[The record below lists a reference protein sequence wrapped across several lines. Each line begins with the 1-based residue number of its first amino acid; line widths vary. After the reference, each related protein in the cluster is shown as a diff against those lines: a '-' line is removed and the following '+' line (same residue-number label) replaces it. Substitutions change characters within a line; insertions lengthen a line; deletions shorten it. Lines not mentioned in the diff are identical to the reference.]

1 MNQIG
6 SESAGRGKIF
16 NRTDFQGKSC
26 FGREIVMGSY
36 TISEGDRAKLDALGN
51 PKVWRVVGKAAELM
65 GPKEVMVFT
74 DDPEELDRV
83 RQLAIE
89 SGEEKPLAMEG
100 HTIHYDGYYDLA
112 RDKGNTAVLLPSG
125 RKLSRGLNVV
135 EREAGLKEM
144 SGLLDGSMRGKTMIV
159 RFFCLGPTNS
169 RFSLCALQ
177 VTDSL
182 YVAHS
187 EDILYR
193 PGYEQFKRLKDK
205 DDFFYFWH
213 SAGEL
218 DERGCTKNTSK
229 RKIYIDPLEGRV
241 FSVNNQY
248 AGNSLACKKLA
259 LRLAI
264 WKASEE
270 GWLAEH
276 LFISAFGPVDGSRK
290 TYFSGAYPSACGKTS
305 TAMLPGASIV
315 GDDIAYLRD
324 GQGGE
329 MRGVNI
335 ECGIFGII
343 KDVNALDDPVIFE
356 TLTSPKELIFSNI
369 LTTGDGKAY
378 WDGMGE
384 DIIIPKKGYNH
395 SGAWHEGKVDK
406 EGSIIPVSHPNARFT
421 CRIRDLSNADDK
433 LHDPKGVKIDAILY
447 GGRDSDTCVPVAESL
462 SWEHGVFIGATLE
475 SETTTAT
482 LGAVGNRSSSPMAN
496 MDFVIIPLGKYLSNH
511 IAFGRRL
518 KHCPKVFGMNYFLK
532 NASGQYIN
540 SKLDKKVW
548 LHWAEG
554 RIHGEFEA
562 IKTPIGY
569 LPRFED
575 LKDLFDKAL
584 GKVYHRHEYEEQF
597 AIRIRHYLEKF
608 DRMEEIFRDEPQM
621 PKEFWQV
628 LSQQRKEIIALRE
641 KTEKDIVS
649 PFEL

>member
-1 MNQIG
+1 M
-6 SESAGRGKIF
+6 
-16 NRTDFQGKSC
+16 D
-26 FGREIVMGSY
+26 SY
-36 TISEGDRAKLDALGN
+36 TISGGDKAKLDALGN
-51 PKVWRVVGKAAELM
+51 PKVWRVVDKAAKLM
-65 GPKEVMVFT
+65 NPDKVLVFT
-74 DDPEELDRV
+74 DNTEELDRV

-89 SGEEKPLAMEG
+89 SGEEKPLVMEG

-144 SGLLDGSMRGKTMIV
+144 FGLLDGSMRGKTMIV

-193 PGYEQFKRLKDK
+193 PGYEQFKRLKDR

-264 WKASEE
+264 WKAAKE

-276 LFISAFGPVDGSRK
+276 LFISAFGPVDGGRK

-305 TAMLPGASIV
+305 TAMLPGGSIV
-315 GDDIAYLRD
+315 GDDIAYLRE
-324 GQGGE
+324 GKNGE

-356 TLTSPKELIFSNI
+356 TLTSPKELVFSNI
-369 LTTGDGKAY
+369 LTTEGGKAY

-384 DIIIPKKGYNH
+384 DIIIPKKGFNH
-395 SGAWHEGKVDK
+395 SGAWHEGNVDK
-406 EGSIIPVSHPNARFT
+406 EGNIIPVSHPNARFT
-421 CRIRDLSNADDK
+421 CRIRDLSNADGK
-433 LHDPKGVKIDAILY
+433 LHDPEGVKIDAILY
-447 GGRDSDTCVPVAESL
+447 GGRDSDTCAPVAESL

-475 SETTTAT
+475 SETTSAT
-482 LGAVGNRSSSPMAN
+482 LGAVGKRSSSPMAN

-511 IAFGRRL
+511 FAFGRRL
-518 KHCPKVFGMNYFLK
+518 KRCPKIFGMNYFLK
-532 NASGQYIN
+532 NAGGQYLN

-554 RIHGEFEA
+554 RIHREFDA
-562 IKTPIGY
+562 IRTPIGY

-597 AIRIRHYLEKF
+597 AIRIARYLEKF
-608 DRMEEIFRDEPQM
+608 DRMEELFRDEPQM

-628 LSQQRKEIIALRE
+628 LSQQRNELITLRE
-641 KTEKDIVS
+641 KIGKDIVS

>member
-1 MNQIG
+1 
-6 SESAGRGKIF
+6 
-16 NRTDFQGKSC
+16 
-26 FGREIVMGSY
+26 MGSY

-51 PKVWRVVGKAAELM
+51 PKVWRVVDKAAELM
-65 GPKEVMVFT
+65 GPKEVLVFT
-74 DDPEELDRV
+74 DDPGELDRV

-100 HTIHYDGYYDLA
+100 YTIHYDGYYDLA
-112 RDKGNTAVLLPSG
+112 RDKGNTAVLLPRG
-125 RKLSRGLNVV
+125 ERLSRGLNVV
-135 EREAGLKEM
+135 EREAGLKEVL
-144 SGLLDGSMRGKTMIV
+144 GLMDGAMRGKTMIV
-159 RFFCLGPTNS
+159 RFFCLGPADS

-177 VTDSL
+177 VTDSF

-193 PGYEQFKRLKDK
+193 PGYGQFKRLKDK

-305 TAMLPGASIV
+305 TAMLPGGSIV
-315 GDDIAYLRD
+315 GDDIAYLRE

-343 KDVNALDDPVIFE
+343 KDVNALDDPIIFE
-356 TLTSPKELIFSNI
+356 TLTSPKELVFSNI
-369 LTTGDGKAY
+369 LTTEGGKAY
-378 WDGMGE
+378 WEGMGE

-395 SGAWHEGKVDK
+395 SGAWHEGRVDK
-406 EGSIIPVSHPNARFT
+406 EGNTIPVSHPNARFA
-421 CRIRDLSNADDK
+421 CRIRDLSNADNK

-447 GGRDSDTCVPVAESL
+447 GGRDSDTCVPVVESL
-462 SWEHGVFIGATLE
+462 GWEHGVFIGATLE

-482 LGAVGNRSSSPMAN
+482 LGAVGKRSSNPMAN

-532 NASGQYIN
+532 NASGQYLN

-597 AIRIRHYLEKF
+597 AIRIAHYLEKF
-608 DRMEEIFRDEPQM
+608 DRMESLFKDEPQM
-621 PKEFWQV
+621 PKEFWDV
-628 LSQQRKEIIALRE
+628 LREQREGLTALRE
-641 KTEKDIVS
+641 KHGKGTVS
-649 PFEL
+649 PLEL